1 MLKCE
6 CCSKPFNPLQEYSV
20 SHDSTHDYDSTESD
34 WSTIDSSFKSDDN
47 PPNFSFFLENLPN
60 ELNDKI
66 MSYLNKAEK
75 AEYLAAAVTEFV
87 EIVKPKGVY
96 FYDLFDANSNA
107 DDSGCAEI
115 TDQLQEMKIYDCKNK
130 TRLANKLKLYLRLQ
144 NNGKNFWPREL
155 LKKVDIEKFNPND
168 PEEFLASFVKLEKCR
183 SISPKA
189 TKRSK
194 FDKNPKTELKPFDA
208 EIKNWLV
215 DRDIFKLKKIEMI
228 NQGDYDASDFYSSDE
243 EIRIEDIEDG
253 LFGNPFGD
261 PNFDFEDY
269 MDEYGSGSEIEEF
282 RDVFEANRDFVNAIK
297 NRNGRQFEDG
307 EFDQLLEGTFG
318 RLRGYDWY
326 DDALDDDDLD
336 E

>member
-1 MLKCE
+1 MLQCQ
-6 CCSKPFNPLQEYSV
+6 CCSNPINPFVLHQ
-20 SHDSTHDYDSTESD
+20 DSTQDYDSSESD
-34 WSTIDSSFKSDDN
+34 WSTIDGSFKSDEN

-96 FYDLFDANSNA
+96 FYDLFDARNSNP

-115 TDQLQEMKIYDCKNK
+115 TDQFQKMKIYDCNNK

-155 LKKVDIEKFNPND
+155 LKRVDIEKFNANY
-168 PEEFLASFVKLEKCR
+168 PEEFLAGFVKLEKCR

-194 FDKNPKTELKPFDA
+194 SAKNPKTELKPFDA

-215 DRDIFKLKKIEMI
+215 DRDIFKLKKVEMYLI
-228 NQGDYDASDFYSSDE
+228 HQGDYDASDSYSSDE

-261 PNFDFEDY
+261 PNFNFEDY
-269 MDEYGSGSEIEEF
+269 LEEYASGSEIEEY
-282 RDVFEANRDFVNAIK
+282 RDIFEADRDFINAIK
-297 NRNGRQFEDG
+297 DRNGRQFEEG

-318 RLRGYDWY
+318 RLRRYDWY
-326 DDALDDDDLD
+326 ENPLDDDDLD